1 MKEIIDDE
9 TLRKFGKGEKKVLKQ
24 GGRAVIYQ
32 RVSSKGQ
39 EDGYSPQTQVEIC
52 REWAKRRG
60 FDIIDEF
67 TGAHESAK
75 TDKDRKRFNRM
86 LKFVK
91 DKKNKI
97 DAVIVYQTSR
107 FSRTGRKSFSIV
119 DELESKGVTVYS
131 ATSSYDARTSD
142 GKLVQGMELLMA
154 EKDNAI
160 KSQAVIDNGT
170 KALREGHWVTRA
182 PRGYEMET
190 KGKIQTISINAE
202 GELIRMAFRMKA
214 DENLTNEEVRVRM
227 QKMGLN
233 LSKQRWSSIFR
244 NIFYAGYFSH
254 PYLEGD
260 VIPGPQEPLVSLAAF
275 KKINGILDKAHNIGY
290 ETNRNKEYAPL
301 LGSIRCPVCGHNLTA
316 SLSTKM
322 RKKYGKEVG
331 YYVCSRK
338 HCKCNAP
345 AKKAN
350 GAFENWMS
358 GIEIPVAYE
367 EALEAQLRKAFP
379 ILNRQGLEEVSALKT
394 NLAHKQTEIEKV
406 EYNLATATNPKVMEI
421 CTKQL
426 EKLEGEKADIE
437 KELEEKNQTI
447 LNLNEYITFSL
458 GLRDNLLKL
467 WKLTDLEHK
476 RNIQNLVFPDGMKWN
491 KENDDIEPL
500 SKNEF
505 LFTYNLKSIGYEEK
519 ENGQT
524 LNFEDLS
531 AFAPQVGLEPTTP

>member
-1 MKEIIDDE
+1 MKQEINNDV
-9 TLRKFGKGEKKVLKQ
+9 LRQFGKGKKREIKQ
-24 GGRAVIYQ
+24 GGTAVIYQ
-32 RVSSKGQ
+32 RVSSREQ
-39 EDGYSPQTQVEIC
+39 EFGFSPETQKEVCYS
-52 REWAKRRG
+52 WAARHQYNVVKCFEG
-60 FDIIDEF
+60 E
-67 TGAHESAK
+67 HESAK
-75 TDKDRKRFNRM
+75 TDANRKRFQTM

-91 DKKNKI
+91 DKKNHI
-97 DAVIVYQTSR
+97 DAVIVYSTSR
-107 FSRTGRKSFSIV
+107 FSRTGSSSFSVV
-119 DELESKGVTVYS
+119 DELKKRGVTIFS
-131 ATSSYDARTSD
+131 ATSEYDARTPD
-142 GKLVQGMELLMA
+142 GEWMQGVELV
-154 EKDNAI
+154 NARHQNAVNA
-160 KSQAVIDNGT
+160 KAVIDNGT
-170 KALREGHWVTRA
+170 RALRKGRWITRP
-182 PRGYEMET
+182 PRGYTMET
-190 KGKIQTISINAE
+190 KKESQTISINQE
-202 GELIRMAFRMKA
+202 GHLIRLAFRMKA

-254 PYLEGD
+254 PFLEGD
-260 VIPGPQEPLVSLAAF
+260 VIPGPQEPLVSLGAF

-322 RKKYGKEVG
+322 RKKYGKEIG

-338 HCKCNAP
+338 HCKCNVP

-350 GAFENWMS
+350 SAFEGWMN
-358 GIEIPVAYE
+358 GIEIPEAYE
-367 EALEAQLRKAFP
+367 EVLEAQLRKAFP
-379 ILNRQGLEEVSALKT
+379 ILNRQGLEEVTALKT
-394 NLAHKQTEIEKV
+394 NMAHKQTEIEKV
-406 EYNLATATNPKVMEI
+406 EFNLATATNPKVMEV

-426 EKLEGEKADIE
+426 ERLEGEKAAIE
-437 KELEEKNQTI
+437 KALEEKNQTI
-447 LNLNEYITFSL
+447 LNLNEYIAFGL

-467 WKLTDLEHK
+467 WKLADLGHK
-476 RNIQNLVFPDGMKWN
+476 RNIQNLVFPNGIVWN

-505 LFTYNLKSIGYEEK
+505 LFTYNLKSMGYEEK

-524 LNFEDLS
+524 LDFEDLS